1 MKKIIIPRSIGI
13 EDLKFE
19 KKSVNMVDNKRKK
32 IMIKRK
38 LSLNI

>member
-1 MKKIIIPRSIGI
+1 MKKIIIPRSKGI
-13 EDLKFE
+13 EDLRFE

>member
-13 EDLKFE
+13 EDLRFE
-19 KKSVNMVDNKRKK
+19 KKSVNIVDNKRKK

>member
-13 EDLKFE
+13 EDLRFE
-19 KKSVNMVDNKRKK
+19 KKSVNMADNKRKK